1 MICSYI
7 IDLAFMFE
15 KMLFY
20 YLLVKN
26 KYMTISPCSGILQ
39 SVSILYFWK
48 MWVWLTNSLFKTFTP
63 PPFKKN
69 HINTYLNYNSKF
81 LSLCTVICLG
91 IPLIVKFLWIL
102 IYIKYEEDTASLGW
116 YDNYT
121 LSNLLGWRSRFK
133 SWLNT
138 IPIK

>member
-1 MICSYI
+1 MVYCKAYQSFI
-7 IDLAFMFE
+7 FE
-15 KMLFY
+15 KCECDSQIHCSR
-20 YLLVKN
+20 LL
-26 KYMTISPCSGILQ
+26 
-39 SVSILYFWK
+39 
-48 MWVWLTNSLFKTFTP
+48 P
-63 PPFKKN
+63 PPPLKK
-69 HINTYLNYNSKF
+69 IISIYLNYNSKF

-133 SWLNT
+133 SSLNT